1 MMIKSRKKLKRK
13 RGRGRREK
21 RRGVTQKHPV
31 EREIGQNRTNVIRKG
46 NGILPGHFN
55 GQQRPVS
62 AENSNLELLSFRE
75 NAPCP
80 PFTTDTIASNDSPRI
95 TRTEAPASRTTGN
108 SGSEIILLFA
118 PATVDIRWI

>member
-1 MMIKSRKKLKRK
+1 MKRK

-80 PFTTDTIASNDSPRI
+80 PFTTDTIASNTIRL
-95 TRTEAPASRTTGN
+95 E
-108 SGSEIILLFA
+108 LLEPKLQLREQLA
-118 PATVDIRWI
+118 IPDRK

>member
-1 MMIKSRKKLKRK
+1 MKRK

-21 RRGVTQKHPV
+21 QRGVTQKHPV

-62 AENSNLELLSFRE
+62 AENSNLDPLVPRKCALSPFYHGYDRE
-75 NAPCP
+75 Q
-80 PFTTDTIASNDSPRI
+80 R
-95 TRTEAPASRTTGN
+95 
-108 SGSEIILLFA
+108 FA
-118 PATVDIRWI
+118 